1 MPPRWLAAPI
11 VAAAALGMIAS
22 HFILALWWL
31 SAMTGPVELIPLLKE
46 EGWTGYYRSQ
56 FEFVRKLH
64 PL

>member
-22 HFILALWWL
+22 HLILALYWFGL
-31 SAMTGPVELIPLLKE
+31 LGPVELNALLKE
-46 EGWTGYYRSQ
+46 EGWTGFYRSQ

-64 PL
+64 PF